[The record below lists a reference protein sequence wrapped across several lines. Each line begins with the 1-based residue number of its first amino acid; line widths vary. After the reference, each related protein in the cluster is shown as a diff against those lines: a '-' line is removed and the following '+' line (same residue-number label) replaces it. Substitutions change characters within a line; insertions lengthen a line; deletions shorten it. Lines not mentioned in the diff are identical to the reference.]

1 MKKKILV
8 IVSIIV
14 AAIALLGI
22 IWMFYQRSQR
32 SNREGEMGYYW
43 ESKFQDYYFVPME
56 SSMPLTY
63 DEGDKSY
70 YVENYIQYSDEVPS
84 YIDYA
89 VMYQINLTPPHQKLD
104 TYTKVIE
111 QAKYYFTMD
120 PVAYHAGYLLETYI
134 PFKMYHSDE
143 HGYWVVVF
151 VDKVYQ
157 QDKNVGSTKPPL
169 VWLIAMSQEDGKL
182 IYSGNQ
188 YLR

>member
-63 DEGDKSY
+63 NEGDKSY

-89 VMYQINLTPPHQKLD
+89 VMYQINLPPHIKNW
-104 TYTKVIE
+104 
-111 QAKYYFTMD
+111 
-120 PVAYHAGYLLETYI
+120 I
-134 PFKMYHSDE
+134 PTRK
-143 HGYWVVVF
+143 
-151 VDKVYQ
+151 
-157 QDKNVGSTKPPL
+157 
-169 VWLIAMSQEDGKL
+169 
-182 IYSGNQ
+182 
-188 YLR
+188 